1 MTGWLSAPLT
11 FAVAL
16 AGGWAARRLRLP
28 AGALVGGMV
37 AVSAMQLL
45 SGTAYVPV
53 LSRPVLQI
61 AGGALLGHAIGRADL
76 VNLRAMI
83 RPALLLILGLIAVN
97 LGLGYLLH
105 ALCGMNLTTALFA
118 SAPGGVSDMALII
131 EELKG
136 DTTTVSILQV
146 FRLFGIY
153 LLYPPLFRLLSAR
166 ARRQRPERAGI
177 PAGAAPAAASV
188 PMRAAV
194 ARIALTADAADA
206 AAHETAA
213 ARAPQPAMPGG
224 EAPVAAADIAAR
236 APMPAMPGG
245 EAPVAAADIA
255 ARAPMPAM
263 PGGEAPVASVDIAA
277 CTPMTAVPGGSAP
290 TAAAA
295 EPSLPAAPGR
305 AANRSRFL
313 QTMAASIL
321 GGLAFIALGVP
332 AGGMVGGVLCAAWF
346 NARTGRGYVP
356 KQFGFVLQA
365 GVGALIG
372 ANMTRAHLASIHEL
386 VVPIVLQLAF
396 LLCFT
401 ALLGWLMSRWTRL
414 DPLTSLLAITPGG
427 IQEISMIARELGCD
441 PVPVI
446 VMHTVRLVAVICIF
460 PSLLHF
466 VIA

>member
-1 MTGWLSAPLT
+1 MTGWLNVPLT

-16 AGGWAARRLRLP
+16 AGSWAARRLRMP

-45 SGTAYVPV
+45 SGEAHVPQ
-53 LSRPVLQI
+53 LARPILQI
-61 AGGALLGHAIGRADL
+61 AGGALLGHAICRADL

-166 ARRQRPERAGI
+166 ARRRLEEAGI
-177 PAGAAPAAASV
+177 PASASPAAAGSV

-194 ARIALTADAADA
+194 ARIALAADTADA

-213 ARAPQPAMPGG
+213 ARAPRPA
-224 EAPVAAADIAAR
+224 A
-236 APMPAMPGG
+236 
-245 EAPVAAADIA
+245 
-255 ARAPMPAM
+255 
-263 PGGEAPVASVDIAA
+263 
-277 CTPMTAVPGGSAP
+277 PGGSAP
-290 TAAAA
+290 TAAADA
-295 EPSLPAAPGR
+295 AAVAAAAPAAAAPSSAPAR
-305 AANRSRFL
+305 AARRSRFL
-313 QTMAASIL
+313 QTMAASTL
-321 GGLAFIALGVP
+321 GGLVCIALGVP

-356 KQFGFVLQA
+356 KHFGFVLQA

-401 ALLGWLMSRWTRL
+401 AILGWLMSRWTRL